1 MPLPHHVSHLVRTA
15 ALLESRADRYADYL
29 VEVLR
34 PRGWTLALEQW
45 GREEATHGA
54 SLRAWLAEHEAGF
67 EFAACME
74 RYAALPYHDA
84 PHRGG
89 PLRVID
95 GDDSSCGVYGSAQGE
110 LVARCVVEAMAAAYY
125 QALAAAAVDV
135 PSLHQLC
142 RRHAADEARHFSLFA
157 RMLAAVRHDEG
168 TRRGEALAVMLR
180 RLAALNDAQI
190 VYASYVAGGSRGA
203 FDLRVE
209 GRRYR
214 AMVLRVFGRRQ
225 VRFVGTLLARVL
237 TAPEPRRR
245 ALAFA
250 LA

>member
-1 MPLPHHVSHLVRTA
+1 MALPHHVLHLVRTA
-15 ALLESRADRYADYL
+15 ALLESRADRYAGYL

-34 PRGWTLALEQW
+34 PHGWTPALEQW
-45 GREEATHGA
+45 GREEATHGT
-54 SLRAWLAEHEAGF
+54 SLRAWLAAHDPAF

-84 PHRGG
+84 PRRGA
-89 PLRVID
+89 
-95 GDDSSCGVYGSAQGE
+95 GDAGGGVYGSTQSE

-135 PSLHQLC
+135 PTLHALC
-142 RRHAADEARHFSLFA
+142 RRLAADEARHFSLFS
-157 RMLAAVRHDEG
+157 RMLAAVRRRDG
-168 TRRGEALAVMLR
+168 TRRGEALAVILR
-180 RLAALNDAQI
+180 RLAALNDEQI
-190 VYASYVAGGSRGA
+190 LYASYVVGGSRGA
-203 FDLRVE
+203 FDMRAE

-225 VRFVGTLLARVL
+225 VRFVGALLTRLL

-250 LA
+250 PA